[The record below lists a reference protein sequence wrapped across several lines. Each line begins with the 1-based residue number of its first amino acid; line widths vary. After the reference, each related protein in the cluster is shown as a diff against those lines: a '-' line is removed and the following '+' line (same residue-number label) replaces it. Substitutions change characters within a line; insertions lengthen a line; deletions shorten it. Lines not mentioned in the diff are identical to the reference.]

1 MRLLWISGREIE
13 SDLAGTTEKSLT
25 KELVDLGHELSFV
38 SPGKSPHD
46 SAEHFQVS
54 TIKLPGLVTLS
65 GARSIKKFLGEIDL
79 SDYDIV
85 LIDWRY
91 VLPLQKV
98 IRSLQIPWCVIDR
111 GPPATSGIFGGKIR
125 RELLRNIQKK
135 FWERA
140 WKIAEECASIGFV
153 VSKRHETL
161 VRGFAPKL
169 SISHIPAGSYPLEID
184 MQKSDPS
191 EILRLAYVGRIDRKR
206 GVSSILKLSEKLDFR
221 GVNHFISIAGDGN
234 LKREMERTAMGSD
247 RIAFLGTLSRKEV
260 EELLSNQ
267 HVGIMPMPN
276 IPVWSISSPLKLAE
290 YLSCGLA
297 VIGPDHPGN
306 TIDGAE
312 EWSMLTSSEPWF
324 EAAAEDLSSRISED
338 WGSITNSAI
347 RSSEILSWKNIGEA
361 FEKELRKIIDNY

>member
-1 MRLLWISGREIE
+1 MRLLWVSGREIE

-25 KELVDLGHELSFV
+25 KELVNLGHELTFV
-38 SPGKSPHD
+38 SPGMSPHED
-46 SAEHFQVS
+46 VRHIQVF
-54 TIKLPGLVTLS
+54 TMKIPGLVTLS
-65 GARSIKKFLGEIDL
+65 GARRIKKILDEKDL

-85 LIDWRY
+85 LFDWRY

-161 VRGFAPKL
+161 VRGFAPRL
-169 SISHIPAGSYPLEID
+169 PIRCVPAGSYPSERDL
-184 MQKSDPS
+184 QKNDPS

-206 GVSSILKLSEKLDFR
+206 DVASILKLSEKLDFR
-221 GVNHFISIAGDGN
+221 GVNHLISIAGDGN
-234 LKREMERTAMGSD
+234 LKSDLERSTKESD
-247 RIAFLGTLSRKEV
+247 RISFLGTLSREEV
-260 EELLSNQ
+260 DELLSNQ
-267 HVGIMPMPN
+267 HVGIMPMPD
-276 IPVWSISSPLKLAE
+276 IPVWRISSPLKLAE

-306 TIDGAE
+306 TIDGDE

-324 EAAAEDLSSRISED
+324 EAAAEELCSRISED
-338 WGSITNSAI
+338 WGAITNSAI
-347 RSSEILSWKNIGEA
+347 QSSEILSWRNIGHV
-361 FEKELRKIIDNY
+361 FEKELRKITDNY